1 MKSRSFLPR
10 LKPVLVVVML
20 AGFGLI
26 GASQKPKNLNEKYSV
41 TKSSVDKTEEPSPPP
56 QQINQNPKGK
66 SGALD
71 KIPLDNLK
79 AEKFRTKDGKQA
91 WKVTIPGNRP
101 LATPAV
107 ADGMV
112 YVGGGFGSYEFYA
125 FDAKDGRPVWAIRV
139 NDDGPTAAVVDKGVV
154 AFNTESCTLF
164 VVDGKTGR
172 MLWSKWLGDPL
183 MSQPAIAD
191 DKILMAFPGNGG
203 HELIALGLR
212 DGKEHWRA
220 GIAGDIISAPVV
232 YKGSVYLS
240 TFDGTVYRYDLK
252 DGDLV
257 WKKDFQAT
265 SAPWLYQ
272 DQVFVSKRG
281 ADDKKNPT
289 EGVARMEKDKGEQNQ
304 KQGMWNKKAAP
315 YLDAKVQQSS
325 EYRAKQKG
333 LDSSVGFGSAPGT
346 AKVAAAEANVG
357 QGTVH
362 GLWEFQ
368 GSRPCV
374 VNGKL
379 FLTQG
384 DQVVAL
390 DPDSGKELWSKD
402 IAGDLKRIGGH
413 LAAPPSPAGKNLY
426 VATSTGEI
434 MVLSQARGKTEDVI
448 KIGSTMRF
456 QPSLAKG
463 MLYVGTADGQLIG
476 IDLED
481 KTADGWYMWGGGP
494 THNGV

>member
-1 MKSRSFLPR
+1 MESRKLLSRVKL
-10 LKPVLVVVML
+10 VLVIAFIAGSGML
-20 AGFGLI
+20 GAG
-26 GASQKPKNLNEKYSV
+26 QKPKNLNEKYSV
-41 TKSSVDKTEEPSPPP
+41 TKSSVDKGEEISPP
-56 QQINQNPKGK
+56 QQQTSQHPQGK
-66 SGALD
+66 NGALE
-71 KIPLDNLK
+71 KLPLDNLN
-79 AEKFRTKDGKQA
+79 AEKFHTKDGKDA
-91 WKVTIPGNRP
+91 WRITIPGNRP

-107 ADGMV
+107 VDGMV

-125 FDAKDGRPVWAIRV
+125 FDARSGKPAWAIRV

-183 MSQPAIAD
+183 MSQPAISD
-191 DKILMAFPGNGG
+191 DKIFMAFPGNGG
-203 HELIALGLR
+203 HQLIALGLR
-212 DGKEHWRA
+212 DGEEKWRA

-232 YKGSVYLS
+232 YKNSVYLS

-252 DGDLV
+252 DGDLI

-265 SAPWLYQ
+265 SAPWLYD
-272 DQVFVSKRG
+272 DQVFVSKRES
-281 ADDKKNPT
+281 DDKKNPV
-289 EGVARMEKDKGEQNQ
+289 EGVARMEKDKGESNQ
-304 KQGMWNKKAAP
+304 KKGIWNRKAAP
-315 YLDAKVQQSS
+315 YLDAKVQEKS
-325 EYRAKQKG
+325 EYYGKQKAQ
-333 LDSSVGFGSAPGT
+333 DSSVGFGNAPAT
-346 AKVAAAEANVG
+346 AKTSAAAANIG
-357 QGTVH
+357 QGTVQ

-374 VNGKL
+374 INGKL

-390 DPDSGKELWSKD
+390 DPDSGKELWTKD

-413 LAAPPSPAGKNLY
+413 LAAPPSPAGKKLY
-426 VATSTGEI
+426 VATSTGDI
-434 MVLSQARGKTEDVI
+434 MVLSQKNGDTQDVI

-463 MLYVGTADGQLIG
+463 MLYVGTVDGQLIG
-476 IDLED
+476 IDLD
-481 KTADGWYMWGGGP
+481 DSSADGWYMWGGGP
-494 THNGV
+494 THNGI